1 MWEAQYDKKML
12 RQFFINIERREENS
26 ALAKKLSAKRI
37 IDLYK
42 FYKARKIYYDKLKV
56 IRENNNLKKKKKAS
70 SVKRRRSSIYS
81 INSNFDYS
89 KRVSV
94 RKNRRSSQ
102 FSNNEFSRSNI
113 KKNSNASSITKD
125 FKINLIHM
133 ESNTSKKNDKDIDI
147 HNSSFNTNSVNQS
160 KINNHSNDNKN
171 NENS

>member
-70 SVKRRRSSIYS
+70 SIRRRSSIYS
-81 INSNFDYS
+81 IKSNFDYS
-89 KRVSV
+89 KRASI

-102 FSNNEFSRSNI
+102 YSNNDFLRANI
-113 KKNSNASSITKD
+113 KKHSNASSINTD
-125 FKINLIHM
+125 FKINLINM
-133 ESNTSKKNDKDIDI
+133 ESSNIQKVDKDIHDSSV
-147 HNSSFNTNSVNQS
+147 NSSNINQSNISKKSDDS
-160 KINNHSNDNKN
+160 KIN
-171 NENS
+171 ENS